1 MQIKITMKYH
11 LTLVTVAIIKK
22 KKKKAVQRINTAED
36 VQKRESSYSL
46 SGNVNCE
53 ATVEKAWR
61 FLETLNTEVSYDPAI
76 SLPSLDVEKVI
87 IRNDMCPSILGVAL
101 FTVAKPWNPPKR
113 PLTEKWRP
121 HDASTRCNTT

>member
-1 MQIKITMKYH
+1 MKYH
-11 LTLVTVAIIKK
+11 LTLVTVAII

-36 VQKRESSYSL
+36 VQKRESSYNL

-76 SLPSLDVEKVI
+76 PLPSLDVEKVI
-87 IRNDMCPSILGVAL
+87 IRNDMCPLIFGVAL
-101 FTVAKPWNPPKR
+101 LTVAKPWNPPKR
-113 PLTEKWRP
+113 PLTEK
-121 HDASTRCNTT
+121 